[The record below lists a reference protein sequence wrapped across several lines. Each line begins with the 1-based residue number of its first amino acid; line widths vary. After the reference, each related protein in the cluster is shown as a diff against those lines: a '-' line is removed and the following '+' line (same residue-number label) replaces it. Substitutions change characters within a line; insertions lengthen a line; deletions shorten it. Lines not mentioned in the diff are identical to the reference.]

1 MKLEKK
7 KKKKLFRFFF
17 IADLRPTLTMM
28 NDMSPSSKPHAEGIF
43 SN

>member
-7 KKKKLFRFFF
+7 KKKKNVQIFF